1 MPSLNLTPLT
11 SLRLSTHYIPTHS
24 LIPNTTPHN
33 HPLYI
38 YHSAFPPSTPPSTLE
53 SHLLANNLTPQWRY
67 TMYPT
72 THYHSTT
79 HEILCIYSGRAT
91 LLFGGESNP
100 GRVETE
106 VKAGDAVVVPA
117 GVGHRLVEDKE
128 GGFMMVG
135 SYPEG
140 CGWDMCYGKE
150 GEEGMAEKVKGVGW
164 LERDPLYGEGGPVTW
179 ERERLERFCRGDK
192 SEL

>member
-11 SLRLSTHYIPTHS
+11 SLRLSTHYIPSHS
-24 LIPNTTPHN
+24 LIPNTTPHG
-33 HPLYI
+33 HPLFI

-53 SHLLANNLTPQWRY
+53 AHLPLNNLTPQWRY
-67 TMYPT
+67 TMYTT

-79 HEILCIYSGRAT
+79 HEILCIYSGRAI

-100 GRVETE
+100 GRVETK
-106 VKAGDAVVVPA
+106 VGAGDAVVVPA
-117 GVGHRLVEDKE
+117 GVGHRLVQDLD

-135 SYPEG
+135 SYPKG
-140 CGWDMCYGKE
+140 RSWDMCYGKE
-150 GEEGMAEKVKGVGW
+150 GEEGKAESVKGVVW
-164 LERDPLYGEGGPVTW
+164 LEKDPLYGEGGPVTW
-179 ERERLERFCRGDK
+179 SRERLERFCRGER